1 MTENNV
7 KFDFLQHIK
16 HVSEKVDKWP
26 EWKKGEYVNVYEQW
40 ADEQVARE
48 KQKCNTKLVNTNKKV
63 TFIWRITRWLRTM
76 V

>member
-7 KFDFLQHIK
+7 KSDFLQHIK
-16 HVSEKVDKWP
+16 HVSEKVDNWP
-26 EWKKGEYVNVYEQW
+26 EWKKGEYVNVYEDW
-40 ADEQVARE
+40 ADEQTVRE

-63 TFIWRITRWLRTM
+63 TFIRRITRWLRTM

>member
-40 ADEQVARE
+40 ADEQAARE
-48 KQKCNTKLVNTNKKV
+48 KTECNTKLVKPNKIV
-63 TFIWRITRWLRTM
+63 ILTRRITRWLRTM

>member
-26 EWKKGEYVNVYEQW
+26 EWKKRRVCE
-40 ADEQVARE
+40 
-48 KQKCNTKLVNTNKKV
+48 C
-63 TFIWRITRWLRTM
+63 I
-76 V
+76 